1 MAELSSDAVARWCPP
16 ATSSTREAPS
26 RCTSSGTRCLLP
38 APKSTRL
45 AGASCTNSVT
55 LRIVAP
61 STTIGHMPQPEGAE
75 LQAVRDRREQLKAKY
90 LRPAGQ
96 RPATATQGVHHV
108 ALICRDVE
116 ETVHFYQELLGFPLV
131 ELVENR
137 DYAGSSHFFFDIG
150 NRNLLGFFDF
160 PGHDHKPFEETI
172 GAVQHLALS
181 TSPEEFAKARQRLD
195 EAGVAYIGP
204 DRGIDNSLY
213 IRDPNGVGIE
223 FYCEELGLFEG
234 EPLLG

>member
-1 MAELSSDAVARWCPP
+1 
-16 ATSSTREAPS
+16 
-26 RCTSSGTRCLLP
+26 
-38 APKSTRL
+38 
-45 AGASCTNSVT
+45 
-55 LRIVAP
+55 
-61 STTIGHMPQPEGAE
+61 MPQPQGAE
-75 LQAVRDRREQLKAKY
+75 LEAVRARRAELKQRY
-90 LRPAGQ
+90 LADAGERPASTV
-96 RPATATQGVHHV
+96 RGVHHL

-116 ETVHFYQELLGFPLV
+116 ETIRFYQELLGFPLV

-160 PGHDHKPFEETI
+160 PGHEHPDFTETV

-181 TSPEEFAKARQRLD
+181 TSPEEFEAAKRRLD
-195 EAGVAYIGP
+195 AAGISYLGP

-223 FYCEELGLFEG
+223 FYCEELGFFEG
-234 EPLLG
+234 EPLLSS